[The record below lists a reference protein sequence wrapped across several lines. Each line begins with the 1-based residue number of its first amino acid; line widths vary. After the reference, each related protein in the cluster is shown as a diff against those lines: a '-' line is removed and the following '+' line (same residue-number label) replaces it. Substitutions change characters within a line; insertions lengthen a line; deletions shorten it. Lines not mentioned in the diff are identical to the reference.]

1 MKSEKSAAALTNY
14 ELCIINYELLCIFA
28 LEMNQ
33 ATLDYIREHA
43 EADVRQLALQGTK
56 NPEVDLTFAL
66 DQIAGRQKAKTKL
79 PSWAAIDGIVYPPH
93 LSMEQC
99 SSEQTA
105 KYKGCWV
112 SGVGCWL
119 NDIKNTKGSDPS
131 VTFVDLTGGFGVDFA
146 FIASA
151 INQQLTP
158 TTHHL
163 VYVEQQ
169 APLCAISSENF
180 KLLGLNH
187 IEVVCADGVEYL
199 HQLEHADLI
208 YLDPARRDNHG
219 ARTYGIADCTPN
231 VLELRDELL
240 DKADRVMLKLSP
252 MLDWQKAVEDLGH
265 VSEVHIVSVDNEC
278 KELLLILEES
288 DERREV
294 RDYSVHC
301 VNLLSDSTS
310 QHLSFL
316 STITSQ
322 PSTNT
327 HHPTPNTFSYLFE
340 PNASI
345 MKAGCFTLLEQR
357 FNVSQLDKNSH
368 LFVSDKDCSDF
379 PGRRFT
385 IEKTTS
391 MNKREL
397 KTALA
402 GIDRANIA
410 VRNFPLSVAELRKRL
425 KLKDGGDLYLF
436 ATTIAGRQH
445 QLFLCRKIE

>member
-1 MKSEKSAAALTNY
+1 
-14 ELCIINYELLCIFA
+14 
-28 LEMNQ
+28 MNQ

-56 NPEVDLTFAL
+56 NPEVDLSFAL
-66 DQIAGRQKAKTKL
+66 EQIAGRQKAKTKL
-79 PSWAAIDGIVYPPH
+79 PSWAAVDGIVYPPH

-105 KYKGCWV
+105 RYKALIAG
-112 SGVGCWL
+112 
-119 NDIKNTKGSDPS
+119 KGALI
-131 VTFVDLTGGFGVDFA
+131 VDLTAGFGVDMA
-146 FIASA
+146 FMSQAFQKA
-151 INQQLTP
+151 I
-158 TTHHL
+158 
-163 VYVEQQ
+163 YVERQ
-169 APLCAISSENF
+169 APLCAISSDNY

-187 IEVVCADGVEYL
+187 IEVICADGIDYL

-208 YLDPARRDNHG
+208 FLDPARRDDHG

-231 VLELRDELL
+231 VLELRDELFE
-240 DKADRVMLKLSP
+240 KADRVMLKLSP
-252 MLDWQKAVEDLGH
+252 MLDWRKAVEDLGH
-265 VSEVHIVSVDNEC
+265 VNEVHIVSVDNEC
-278 KELLLILEES
+278 KELLLILSKEKKPLKLL
-288 DERREV
+288 
-294 RDYSVHC
+294 C
-301 VNLLSDSTS
+301 VNNNQVFEGDQGDWLNERSIAEIRVPVPMSS
-310 QHLSFL
+310 QA
-316 STITSQ
+316 
-322 PSTNT
+322 
-327 HHPTPNTFSYLFE
+327 YLFE

-368 LFVSDKDCSDF
+368 LFVSDHDISDF

-402 GIDRANIA
+402 GIDKANIT

-425 KLKDGGDLYLF
+425 KLKDGGNLYLF
-436 ATTIAGRQH
+436 ATTLADGQH
-445 QLFLCRKIE
+445 QLFLCRKTE

>member
-1 MKSEKSAAALTNY
+1 
-14 ELCIINYELLCIFA
+14 
-28 LEMNQ
+28 MNQ
-33 ATLDYIREHA
+33 ATIDFIHIHA

-56 NPEVDLTFAL
+56 NPEVDLSFAL
-66 DQIAGRQKAKTKL
+66 EQIAGRQKAKTKL
-79 PSWAAIDGIVYPPH
+79 PSWAAVDGIVYPPH

-105 KYKGCWV
+105 RYKALIAG
-112 SGVGCWL
+112 
-119 NDIKNTKGSDPS
+119 KG
-131 VTFVDLTGGFGVDFA
+131 TLIVDLTAGFGVDMA
-146 FIASA
+146 FMSQGFQKA
-151 INQQLTP
+151 I
-158 TTHHL
+158 
-163 VYVEQQ
+163 YVERQ

-187 IEVVCADGVEYL
+187 IEVICADGIDYL
-199 HQLEHADLI
+199 HQLKHADLI
-208 YLDPARRDNHG
+208 FLDPARRDNHG

-240 DKADRVMLKLSP
+240 EKADRVMLKLSP
-252 MLDWQKAVEDLGH
+252 MLDWRKAVEDLGH
-265 VSEVHIVSVDNEC
+265 VNEVHIVSVDNEC
-278 KELLLILEES
+278 KELLLILSKEKKPLKLF
-288 DERREV
+288 
-294 RDYSVHC
+294 C
-301 VNLLSDSTS
+301 VNNDQVFEGDQGDWLNERSIAEIRVPVPMSS
-310 QHLSFL
+310 QA
-316 STITSQ
+316 
-322 PSTNT
+322 
-327 HHPTPNTFSYLFE
+327 YLFE
-340 PNASI
+340 PNVSI

-402 GIDRANIA
+402 GIDKANIT

-425 KLKDGGDLYLF
+425 KLKDGGNLYLF
-436 ATTIAGRQH
+436 ATTLADGQH
-445 QLFLCRKIE
+445 QLFLCRKTE

>member
-1 MKSEKSAAALTNY
+1 
-14 ELCIINYELLCIFA
+14 
-28 LEMNQ
+28 MNQ
-33 ATLDYIREHA
+33 ATIDFIHIHA

-56 NPEVDLTFAL
+56 NPEVDLSFAL
-66 DQIAGRQKAKTKL
+66 EQIAGRQKAKTKL
-79 PSWAAIDGIVYPPH
+79 PSWAAVDGIVYPPH

-105 KYKGCWV
+105 RYKALIAG
-112 SGVGCWL
+112 
-119 NDIKNTKGSDPS
+119 KGALI
-131 VTFVDLTGGFGVDFA
+131 VDLTAGFGVDMA
-146 FIASA
+146 FMSQAFQKA
-151 INQQLTP
+151 I
-158 TTHHL
+158 
-163 VYVEQQ
+163 YVERQ
-169 APLCAISSENF
+169 APLCAISSENY

-187 IEVVCADGVEYL
+187 IEVICADGIDYL

-208 YLDPARRDNHG
+208 FLDPARRDDHG

-240 DKADRVMLKLSP
+240 KKADRVMLKLSP
-252 MLDWQKAVEDLGH
+252 MLDWRKAVEDLGH
-265 VSEVHIVSVDNEC
+265 VNEVHIVSVDNEC
-278 KELLLILEES
+278 KELLLILSKEKKPLKLF
-288 DERREV
+288 
-294 RDYSVHC
+294 C
-301 VNLLSDSTS
+301 VNNDQVFEGDQGDWLNERSIAEIRVPVPMSS
-310 QHLSFL
+310 QA
-316 STITSQ
+316 
-322 PSTNT
+322 
-327 HHPTPNTFSYLFE
+327 YLFE

-368 LFVSDKDCSDF
+368 LFVSDHDISDF

-402 GIDRANIA
+402 GIDKANIT

-425 KLKDGGDLYLF
+425 KLKDGGNLYLF
-436 ATTIAGRQH
+436 ATTLADGQH
-445 QLFLCRKIE
+445 QLFLCRKTE